1 MSTDR
6 IATAAHVHVLL
17 RRKTGRVTDTEW
29 MASNAEYA
37 AEIVRFCREKAASDG
52 HTELAEWAERL
63 ERVMAMPTKSQQV
76 PLAQKAANAFKEHMQ
91 QTRPAPRAGGWPMGS
106 VDQTSD
112 TTHEASGAGPQEGS
126 AKPDS
131 GGRASGTTGLD
142 RPSDTRYIG
151 RLR

>member
-37 AEIVRFCREKAASDG
+37 AEIVRFCREKAVSEG
-52 HTELAEWAERL
+52 HADLAEWADRL
-63 ERVMAMPTKSQQV
+63 ERVMAIPNKVPPV
-76 PLAQKAANAFKEHMQ
+76 PLAQKAATALREHLQ
-91 QTRPAPRAGGWPMGS
+91 QAHSAPARGGWPLGDPLS
-106 VDQTSD
+106 
-112 TTHEASGAGPQEGS
+112 SGPAGPGTPAGS
-126 AKPDS
+126 TA
-131 GGRASGTTGLD
+131 GLD
-142 RPSDTRYIG
+142 GPEKPNDTRYIG